1 MFRCAE
7 NGTDVLFIV
16 LSPFGPA
23 ARPTVAVDLGG
34 VRLETEA
41 SVLPSGAGL
50 LMPRDVLSLFR
61 APEKTN
67 ADLTVLISEGRR
79 RLSGRIARLYA
90 APALTRLQNECSQ
103 PR

>member
-7 NGTDVLFIV
+7 NGTDALFIV

-23 ARPTVAVDLGG
+23 AKPTIALDLGG
-34 VRLETEA
+34 LRFETEA

-50 LMPRDVLSLFR
+50 LVPRDMLSLFA
-61 APEKTN
+61 APEKMM
-67 ADLTVLISEGRR
+67 ADLSFVISEGGRR
-79 RLSGRIARLYA
+79 FSGRIAKLYA
-90 APALTRLQNECSQ
+90 APALARLQTECSQ